1 MTPSPIS
8 IGFQTW
14 DAPLGRLFIA
24 ADHDALRAIAFDSN
38 WARIRATLGTVQA
51 QTNPLIAQTIT
62 QLQAYFA
69 GQRQTFELPLHLNGT
84 PFQQRTW
91 QTLRNIPY
99 GETRSYSEQANA
111 VGQPQA
117 VRAIGHSNSLN
128 PISIVIPCHRVIA
141 KSGKLAGYA
150 GGLEA
155 KQFLL
160 ALEQRYC

>member
-1 MTPSPIS
+1 
-8 IGFQTW
+8 
-14 DAPLGRLFIA
+14 
-24 ADHDALRAIAFDSN
+24 
-38 WARIRATLGTVQA
+38 VQA

-84 PFQQRTW
+84 AFQQRTW

-128 PISIVIPCHRVIA
+128 PISIVIPCHRVLA

-160 ALEQRYC
+160 ALEQRYR